1 MMKLQP
7 GSTALSKLVAIPVLL
22 LFSYSA
28 LAQDSPEIIQGNP
41 DDAKSK
47 ISTCIGC
54 HSIPGYRASF
64 PEVYPVPMIAG
75 QSEQYIITA
84 LNDYASGARS
94 FPTMG
99 AVAHSLSPQDIA
111 DIAAYFSNLK

>member
-41 DDAKSK
+41 DDAKVK
-47 ISTCIGC
+47 FQ
-54 HSIPGYRASF
+54 PASVVTAYQGIEPVF
-64 PEVYPVPMIAG
+64 PSLSVPMIAG

-99 AVAHSLSPQDIA
+99 R
-111 DIAAYFSNLK
+111 